1 MSEDGENITC
11 GASGQAAYAVV
22 FESANHTE
30 LLWPDN
36 SVPPYPV
43 CGEREVGY
51 SSMLAPDCMKWTS
64 GDQCKV
70 MCAADYTSSAGT
82 LTGTRDDGNGSVA
95 SIGVLP
101 NCPAALCAIDGVPS
115 GTSHDCDGIAFL
127 ESCFANC
134 SDGYAPVDVTSA
146 TLSCGFNGVLVM
158 LAKPCLARAVR
169 SWTTTPWRARID
181 PP

>member
-1 MSEDGENITC
+1 MVPLVKQLMPSSLSLPTTLSS
-11 GASGQAAYAVV
+11 SGQITLCRLIPCAVRGKWV
-22 FESANHTE
+22 NVTTS
-30 LLWPDN
+30 D
-36 SVPPYPV
+36 
-43 CGEREVGY
+43 

-95 SIGVLP
+95 IIGVLP
-101 NCPAALCAIDGVPS
+101 NCPAALCAIDGIPS

-146 TLSCGFNGVLVM
+146 TLSCGFNGVLVL